1 MEKFSEIITCKVCN
15 KYFSNPVLLPCLK
28 SVCQDHITFESNCQ
42 IFKCTFCNKDHVSN
56 EGFNLS
62 EALIDIINLNL
73 HLDEKTISIKSVLD
87 NLEKVNKKID
97 LTAKDPE
104 DFIYNYFSK
113 EKLKLI

>member
-1 MEKFSEIITCKVCN
+1 
-15 KYFSNPVLLPCLK
+15 
-28 SVCQDHITFESNCQ
+28 
-42 IFKCTFCNKDHVSN
+42 
-56 EGFNLS
+56 LS

-104 DFIYNYFSK
+104 DFIFTYFSK
-113 EKLKLI
+113 EKNKIVLKRETLISKINEISEQRI